1 MNVKEMS
8 LGGWATAVLILVAM
22 CSLGNEPFSAGPFV
36 GVISV
41 LMGFCCLIRAMVLCS
56 TPEKKNI
63 DWKAFRDFVIGA
75 GISAIIPAVLFSIAA

>member
-1 MNVKEMS
+1 MNVKEIF
-8 LGGWATAVLILVAM
+8 LGGWATAILILVAM
-22 CSLGNEPFSAGPFV
+22 CSLGNEPFSVGPFI

-41 LMGFCCLIRAMVLCS
+41 LMGFCCLIRVMVLCS
-56 TPEKKNI
+56 TPEKKNT